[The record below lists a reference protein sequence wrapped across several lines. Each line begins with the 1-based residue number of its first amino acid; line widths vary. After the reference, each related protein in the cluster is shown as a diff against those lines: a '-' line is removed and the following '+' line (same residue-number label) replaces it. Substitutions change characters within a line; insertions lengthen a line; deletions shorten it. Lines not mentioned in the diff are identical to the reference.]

1 MRIGFVLPQFGRG
14 AAQIDQVVRFAAGAE
29 EHGAESLWVGARLL
43 APVNPTVNYGDLD
56 HVPAVMRAS
65 HDPLTL
71 LGVAA
76 AVTSHVLLGTSTIN
90 APWYPPP
97 LLARQTLTLDQ
108 VSGGRL
114 VLGLGIGW
122 SPDEY
127 AAVGVP
133 WEERGARLD
142 ECLDVLAAW
151 WHDDPVAHEG
161 RTGTVMPSH
170 VQVKP
175 HGIPI
180 YLGGWGRRPMQRA
193 AERADGFLPVL
204 LPGTVDQL
212 DAVVNRPWQRLRD
225 ARWPRAAR
233 PTPSALRCATTWL
246 PTTTPHTSAGRCV
259 AWPPRPTSRTSS
271 STSWTRTRSATPR
284 WSWSAGFST
293 PPAVD
298 PGATEP

>member
-1 MRIGFVLPQFGRG
+1 M
-14 AAQIDQVVRFAAGAE
+14 RFAASAE
-29 EHGAESLWVGARLL
+29 EHGAESLWVGDRLL
-43 APVNPTVNYGDLD
+43 APVSPTVNLGNLD
-56 HVPAVMRAS
+56 HIPAIMRAS

-76 AVTSHVLLGTSTIN
+76 AVTTRVLLGTSTIN

-97 LLARQTLTLDQ
+97 LLARQALTLDQ

-114 VLGLGIGW
+114 VLGLGVGW

-151 WHDDPVAHEG
+151 WHDDPVEHAG
-161 RTGTVMPSH
+161 RTGTIMPSY

-204 LPGTVDQL
+204 LPDTVDQL

-225 ARWPRAAR
+225 AAVAAGRPADAIGAALRYNVAADDDPAHIGGVLRRVTAETDVADVFVDFMEKDPVGDEAVDLAAR
-233 PTPSALRCATTWL
+233 VLDAARDGSR
-246 PTTTPHTSAGRCV
+246 HGR
-259 AWPPRPTSRTSS
+259 R
-271 STSWTRTRSATPR
+271 
-284 WSWSAGFST
+284 
-293 PPAVD
+293 
-298 PGATEP
+298 

>member
-29 EHGAESLWVGARLL
+29 EHGAESLWVGDRLL

-161 RTGTVMPSH
+161 RTGTIMPSH

-180 YLGGWGRRPMQRA
+180 YLGGSGRRPMQRA

-225 ARWPRAAR
+225 AAVAAGR
-233 PTPSALRCATTWL
+233 PADAIGAALRYNVAADDDPAHIGRVLRRVAAETDVADVFVDFMDKDPVGDAAVEL
-246 PTTTPHTSAGRCV
+246 VGRVLDAAGGG
-259 AWPPRPTSRTSS
+259 SR
-271 STSWTRTRSATPR
+271 R
-284 WSWSAGFST
+284 
-293 PPAVD
+293 D
-298 PGATEP
+298 